1 MRIIHVNGELGFS
14 GGEVQTMLLL
24 RGLRDHGHQNLVCAA
39 ADSALA
45 AQATQEGFE
54 VAPVTLRN
62 DGDIRAIFSL
72 TNAFKR
78 NAADLVHLHTGRAI
92 WLGGLAAK
100 RAGLPVVATKRMDR
114 RIKKNLKSRI
124 IWHHLV
130 DAAAGISATVMEQ
143 MRDGGVSA
151 ARRHLI
157 YSSVDPS
164 SVSTNTPRTELRTA
178 HGLTENDTMLLA
190 LGSLNRRKGFDVL
203 IESLATLAQRNQHPQ
218 LWIGGDGPEKN
229 ALQMLTQERGLENH
243 VRFLGQS
250 DQVAAL
256 LQVAD
261 IVVMPSR
268 AEGLGIAAL
277 EAMAAGRPLIASR
290 VGGLAESIIHEQSGL
305 LVPPED
311 PDSLADAIER
321 LLKDSDLR
329 THLNEGGPRRIQ
341 EQFLPE
347 TMVTRYLALY
357 DALMSNE
364 SR

>member
-45 AQATQEGFE
+45 TQATQEGFE
-54 VAPVTLRN
+54 VAPVTLHN

-100 RAGLPVVATKRMDR
+100 RAGLPVVA
-114 RIKKNLKSRI
+114 

-203 IESLATLAQRNQHPQ
+203 IESLATLAQRDQHPQ

-229 ALQMLTQERGLENH
+229 ALLMLTQERGLENH

-261 IVVMPSR
+261 VVVMPSR